1 MRRLYLNTI
10 FVVGIFL
17 CNSHYCKA
25 NDNNPFK
32 MPIHPSNKTIPV
44 NTIIESD
51 TVLYL
56 FDNLQIIYG
65 LSVDMTF
72 SHSDDFLLRVFL
84 ESTTGEHYLISE
96 QYKEIIDIEDTIR
109 LSNYCEETISIRKG
123 LIPSCI
129 RIYVRNSSVSIS
141 SIHVQNVDVINLTKE
156 NGDKSMSSIREAQI
170 RNKVNHIN
178 NYNRLNNKLWRAQV
192 TPISLL
198 TFSEKR
204 DILGLS
210 YNTTTNG
217 FEYYGEGI
225 IEFESFSTRNNRDSI
240 SPYVPEFDWTNRH
253 GKNWITSIK
262 DQNRTPYCTAFASV
276 AGVEALIN
284 LYYNQI
290 INKDLSEQEIAC
302 CAQSNNTPNIKK
314 GINPDSALI
323 YLRDHGVV
331 IEEDYPFSNTA
342 LQICHRDEVYA
353 TDSFVTAGYNKN
365 YTHILTEI
373 QKRLIERGPLVCWV
387 LGEEINHAMLLVG
400 YGTIEEGMNV
410 TSLNSFGGSA
420 PEDIIIGPNDERI
433 GCTYLKFKN
442 SWGTTYNNNGFMYV
456 LANDLSWLYANYS
469 IQYPITSAFFPVL
482 TSFVRMRMAMDII
495 TGE

>member
-72 SHSDDFLLRVFL
+72 SHSDDFLLRVFW

-210 YNTTTNG
+210 Y
-217 FEYYGEGI
+217 YVC
-225 IEFESFSTRNNRDSI
+225 TRKRNEDGNDR
-240 SPYVPEFDWTNRH
+240 
-253 GKNWITSIK
+253 
-262 DQNRTPYCTAFASV
+262 
-276 AGVEALIN
+276 
-284 LYYNQI
+284 
-290 INKDLSEQEIAC
+290 LSSQQE
-302 CAQSNNTPNIKK
+302 
-314 GINPDSALI
+314 
-323 YLRDHGVV
+323 
-331 IEEDYPFSNTA
+331 
-342 LQICHRDEVYA
+342 
-353 TDSFVTAGYNKN
+353 
-365 YTHILTEI
+365 
-373 QKRLIERGPLVCWV
+373 
-387 LGEEINHAMLLVG
+387 
-400 YGTIEEGMNV
+400 
-410 TSLNSFGGSA
+410 
-420 PEDIIIGPNDERI
+420 
-433 GCTYLKFKN
+433 
-442 SWGTTYNNNGFMYV
+442 
-456 LANDLSWLYANYS
+456 
-469 IQYPITSAFFPVL
+469 
-482 TSFVRMRMAMDII
+482 
-495 TGE
+495 